1 MSLPTNE
8 KKLDVLLVSTS
19 YPQNKIDWQ
28 GRFIADMVQ
37 ALAENDLL
45 NLCVWAPSGNLPA
58 NVQSNL
64 SPSDKAWL
72 AKLLAEGG
80 IAHVL
85 RTKGIKGIFFAFTLL
100 RLLRHAYRQ
109 KIPLDVAH
117 VNWLQNALPLWGT
130 STPAVITVLGSDFG
144 LLKLPGMK
152 LMLRSMIK
160 QRKCIIAPNAD
171 WMVPAL
177 NNAFGDL
184 AEIRAI
190 PFGVEKCW
198 FDLIRTR
205 PTEQPAKWLVVTRIT
220 KNKLGDLIS
229 WGKNYFD
236 NQRELHL
243 LGPMQEPL
251 DLPEWIHYHGATNP
265 DALLRDWFPQVTGLI
280 TLSQH
285 DEGRPQV
292 LLEAMASGLPVIVS
306 NIPAHRDLVH
316 DRETGWICDSPENFL
331 QALNFLE
338 NSGNNL
344 RVGSAAKIWI
354 TKEIGTWQDCADR
367 YEKAYR
373 DILRST

>member
-1 MSLPTNE
+1 MSLLSKE
-8 KKLDVLLVSTS
+8 KKINVLLVSTS
-19 YPQNKIDWQ
+19 YPQNANDWQ

-37 ALAENDLL
+37 ALAKIKTLQLD
-45 NLCVWAPSGNLPA
+45 VWAPAGNMPE
-58 NVQSNL
+58 NVRSTL
-64 SPSDKAWL
+64 SPSDTAWL
-72 AKLLAEGG
+72 TRLLAQGG

-85 RTKGIKGIFFAFTLL
+85 RTQGIKGISLAFTLL

-109 KIPLDVAH
+109 KDPLDVAH

-152 LMLRSMIK
+152 LILRSMIK

-177 NNAFGDL
+177 KLAFGDL

-190 PFGVEKCW
+190 PFGVEKRW
-198 FDLIRTR
+198 FDLIRQSQ
-205 PTEQPAKWLVVTRIT
+205 TEQVPKWLVVTRIT
-220 KNKLGDLIS
+220 KNKLGNLIS
-229 WGKNYFD
+229 WGENCFCKD
-236 NQRELHL
+236 RELHIM
-243 LGPMQEPL
+243 GPMQETL

-265 DALLRDWFPQVTGLI
+265 DTLLRDWFPQVTGLI
-280 TLSQH
+280 TLSRH

-292 LLEAMASGLPVIVS
+292 LLEAMASGLPVIAS
-306 NIPAHRDLVH
+306 DLPAHRDLVSH
-316 DRETGWICDSPENFL
+316 RETGWICDSPETFL

-338 NSGNNL
+338 DSDNNL
-344 RVGSAAKIWI
+344 RIGSAAKIWI

-367 YEKAYR
+367 YETAYQ